1 MSEKVNINAPR
12 QPVVIKDKNGVEWV
26 RFGNEWHTKQEYDD
40 LMKQPSLKK
49 EDKVERVVVNTK

>member
-1 MSEKVNINAPR
+1 MKEIVNINAPR
-12 QPVVIKDKNGVEWV
+12 QPIIIKDKNGIEWV

-49 EDKVERVVVNTK
+49 EDKVERVVLNTK